1 MLYTQLSRLHFL
13 AFQVADS
20 SEWHVELFARN
31 SLPHKHGASA
41 HTLGLCCIQALSEF
55 GKQLVLFM
63 YFNMAVFFR
72 NWVNN
77 YGWIIAEYYSFF
89 SYTCGLL
96 SRLERSMKSY
106 VSIGFFSVFCR
117 AELLFGFIKSLEIK
131 ANVYIVVVLYLFKCM
146 WFLAQLFETRDIL
159 ANLRR
164 VLKCTISPTRPE
176 SSREGRGRTRRAEEA
191 QICPL
196 KPRLMV
202 GQGARRS
209 EGFS

>member
-41 HTLGLCCIQALSEF
+41 HTLEAYVAFRPCLNLGNNLFCLCILTWRS
-55 GKQLVLFM
+55 
-63 YFNMAVFFR
+63 FR
-72 NWVNN
+72 NWVIN
-77 YGWIIAEYYSFF
+77 YGWIIAGYDLFLVIHAGYYQDLK
-89 SYTCGLL
+89 GAW
-96 SRLERSMKSY
+96 KSY
-106 VSIGFFSVFCR
+106 VSIGIFTLFYR
-117 AELLFGFIKSLEIK
+117 TELLFGFIKSLEII
-131 ANVYIVVVLYLFKCM
+131 ATVYIVVVLYLFKCM
-146 WFLAQLFETRDIL
+146 WCLAQLFETRDTL

-164 VLKCTISPTRPE
+164 VFKCTISPTRPE

-191 QICPL
+191 QICPF

-202 GQGARRS
+202 GKGARRS